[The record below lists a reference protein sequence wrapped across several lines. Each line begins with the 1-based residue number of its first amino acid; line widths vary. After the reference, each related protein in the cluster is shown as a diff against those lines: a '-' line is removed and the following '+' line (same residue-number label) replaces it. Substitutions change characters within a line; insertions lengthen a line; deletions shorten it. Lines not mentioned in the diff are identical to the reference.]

1 MNATMELAEVGE
13 EFYNALQAA
22 TFLGI
27 SKSTFNRIRISKGIP
42 EYPIGKHPKFKV
54 EDLIEFRERQR
65 RVHVP
70 PAQETDADQALRIK
84 LPRKK

>member
-13 EFYNALQAA
+13 EFYNSLQAA

-27 SKSTFNRIRISKGIP
+27 SKSTFNRIRIAKGIP
-42 EYPIGKHPKFKV
+42 EYSIGKHPKFKV
-54 EDLIEFRERQR
+54 EDLIDFRERQR

-70 PAQETDADQALRIK
+70 PAQESAAEQPLRIK

>member
-1 MNATMELAEVGE
+1 MSATMELAAIDE

-22 TFLGI
+22 TFLEI

-42 EYPIGKHPKFKV
+42 EYRIGKHPKFKV
-54 EDLIEFRERQR
+54 EDLIAFRESQR
-65 RVHVP
+65 RVHGVSSVKTP
-70 PAQETDADQALRIK
+70 SEDQLRIK

>member
-1 MNATMELAEVGE
+1 MDATMELADIGQ

-22 TFLGI
+22 TFLEI

-42 EYPIGKHPKFKV
+42 EYSIGKHPKFKV
-54 EDLIEFRERQR
+54 EDLIDFRESQR
-65 RVHVP
+65 RVHVAP
-70 PAQETDADQALRIK
+70 TAGTALGEPLRIK

>member
-1 MNATMELAEVGE
+1 MSATLELATIDE

-22 TFLGI
+22 TFLEI

-42 EYPIGKHPKFKV
+42 EYRLGKHPKFKV
-54 EDLIEFRERQR
+54 EDLIAFRESQR
-65 RVHVP
+65 RVHIVSTANTP
-70 PAQETDADQALRIK
+70 SDTELRIK

>member
-1 MNATMELAEVGE
+1 MELADIGE

-22 TFLGI
+22 TFLEI

-42 EYPIGKHPKFKV
+42 EYSIGKHPKFKV
-54 EDLIEFRERQR
+54 QDLINFRESQR
-65 RVHVP
+65 RVRVAP
-70 PAQETDADQALRIK
+70 TSSTTLSEPMRIK

>member
-1 MNATMELAEVGE
+1 MTATMELADIGE

-22 TFLGI
+22 TFLEI

-42 EYPIGKHPKFKV
+42 EYSIGKHPKFKV
-54 EDLIEFRERQR
+54 QDLIDFRESQR
-65 RVHVP
+65 RVQVAP
-70 PAQETDADQALRIK
+70 PSSTTLSEPMRLK